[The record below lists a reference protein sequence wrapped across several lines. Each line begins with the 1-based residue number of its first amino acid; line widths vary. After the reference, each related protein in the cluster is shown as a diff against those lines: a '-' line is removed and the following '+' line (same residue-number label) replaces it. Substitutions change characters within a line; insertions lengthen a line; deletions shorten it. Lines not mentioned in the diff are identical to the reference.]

1 MTDPI
6 EAVARAL
13 CKALYPHAD
22 IEQPAMRWDHV
33 DGVMMPTDQ
42 PMWTDHVDDARAA
55 IAAFLDAVREPSAN
69 AKDAGTEVLYGEDFV
84 GNPKASTTAMETWQ
98 AMIDA
103 LRAELLPPPG
113 DA

>member
-6 EAVARAL
+6 EAVARAMFE
-13 CKALYPHAD
+13 AD
-22 IEQPAMRWDHV
+22 EARLAPAFRHHWDNILSQRQEEYR
-33 DGVMMPTDQ
+33 D
-42 PMWTDHVDDARAA
+42 RAGTA
-55 IAAFLDAVREPSAN
+55 IAATLAGIREPSEGM
-69 AKDAGTEVLYGEDFV
+69 KHSGTEFLYGEDFI
-84 GNPKASTTAMETWQ
+84 GNPKAVTTAVETWR

>member
-1 MTDPI
+1 MTHPLRD
-6 EAVARAL
+6 AVARAVFE
-13 CKALYPHAD
+13 AD
-22 IEQPAMRWDHV
+22 EARLAPAFRHHWDNILSQRQEEYR
-33 DGVMMPTDQ
+33 D
-42 PMWTDHVDDARAA
+42 RAGTA

-84 GNPKASTTAMETWQ
+84 GNPKASTTAMETWR

>member
-6 EAVARAL
+6 EAACAAVNEGWADRPENGFQGKAIRRAL
-13 CKALYPHAD
+13 MK
-22 IEQPAMRWDHV
+22 R
-33 DGVMMPTDQ
+33 
-42 PMWTDHVDDARAA
+42 A
-55 IAAFLDAVREPSAN
+55 IAAFLDAVREPSEGM
-69 AKDAGTEVLYGEDFV
+69 KHSGTEFLYGEDFI
-84 GNPKASTTAMETWQ
+84 GNPKAVTTAVETWR

>member
-6 EAVARAL
+6 EAVARAMFD
-13 CKALYPHAD
+13 AD
-22 IEQPAMRWDHV
+22 EARLAPAFRHHWDNILSQRQEEYR
-33 DGVMMPTDQ
+33 D
-42 PMWTDHVDDARAA
+42 RAGTA
-55 IAAFLDAVREPSAN
+55 IAAFLDAVREPSEAIES
-69 AKDAGTEVLYGEDFV
+69 AALDLRYDPSHYEV
-84 GNPKASTTAMETWQ
+84 WQ

>member
-1 MTDPI
+1 MTHPLV
-6 EAVARAL
+6 EQVARAL

-55 IAAFLDAVREPSAN
+55 IAAFLDAVREPSEGMIQRSWFY
-69 AKDAGTEVLYGEDFV
+69 DGSIDVW
-84 GNPKASTTAMETWQ
+84 P

>member
-6 EAVARAL
+6 EAACAAVNEGWADRPENGFQGKAIRRAL
-13 CKALYPHAD
+13 MK
-22 IEQPAMRWDHV
+22 R
-33 DGVMMPTDQ
+33 
-42 PMWTDHVDDARAA
+42 A
-55 IAAFLDAVREPSAN
+55 IAAFLDAVREPS
-69 AKDAGTEVLYGEDFV
+69 DGMIQRSWFYDGSIDVW
-84 GNPKASTTAMETWQ
+84 P

>member
-6 EAVARAL
+6 EAVARAIL
-13 CKALYPHAD
+13 ATLDLPED
-22 IEQPAMRWDHV
+22 QFRRPVSDAM
-33 DGVMMPTDQ
+33 
-42 PMWTDHVDDARAA
+42 ACAA

-84 GNPKASTTAMETWQ
+84 GNPKASTTAMETWR

-103 LRAELLPPPG
+103 LRAELLPPPEAG
-113 DA
+113 A